1 MEWVLL
7 VFSTILLFVSFLM
20 LISLNDR
27 VEQLTN
33 LLNGKVDRWEL

>member
-7 VFSTILLFVSFLM
+7 VFSTVLLFVSFLM